1 MSGGSVTST
10 APWGEITGGG
20 GVNLGGITGVG
31 QQPFLQAGFGRAAE
45 LLKQGAPAYYPQET
59 LAGFTPLEQQA
70 MADVEGYTRG
80 PRPARMQQAA
90 EQALTG
96 GLGGQVDYDAGPFG
110 QLRGALEQ
118 NVISSLTRPGTN
130 YATAGILPQL
140 RQSLVDYQ
148 PGGSS
153 RGNMLQQ
160 QAIADAVTKGMTGPL
175 AQAYTTAYTGAQERV
190 PQFMGQYPTIMGAP
204 LESMAAMGGVGE
216 EQRAMNQAQM
226 DRAMAKYQY
235 ETTAPQQQLQQYL
248 GNIAGQYGATQQTTP
263 GTMSQMGNLA
273 QLAMAAKFLMP
284 GTPTG

>member
-1 MSGGSVTST
+1 MAGGTTTTS
-10 APWGEITGGG
+10 PWGEITGGG
-20 GVNLGGITGVG
+20 GVNLAGIQGTG

-45 LLKQGAPAYYPQET
+45 LLGQGAPSYYPKET

-110 QLRGALEQ
+110 QLRGALEE
-118 NVISSLTRPGTN
+118 NVLGSLTRPGT
-130 YATAGILPQL
+130 GMLPRL
-140 RQSLVDYQ
+140 RESLVKYQ

-153 RGNMLQQ
+153 IGNLLQQ
-160 QAIADAVTKGMTGPL
+160 QAISEAVTKGMTTPL
-175 AQAYTTAYTGAQERV
+175 AQAYERAYTGAQERV

-248 GNIAGQYGATQQTTP
+248 GNIAGQYGGTAQTTP
-263 GTMSQMGNLA
+263 GAMDTMA
-273 QLAMAAKFLMP
+273 QLATIFAMGKTVLP
-284 GTPTG
+284 GAD